1 MLNVWRQNNVQL
13 LMQIHDAI
21 LFQYPEKQEDKI
33 IPLVLSQLRYSIQ
46 LEKGRE
52 FIIPYGVKTGWNFG
66 VYTKDNQ
73 DGLKEYKGGDNRKR
87 TPQIGLMD
95 RKVR

>member
-1 MLNVWRQNNVQL
+1 MLNVWRKNNVQL

-33 IPLVLSQLRYSIQ
+33 IPIVLDQLRYPII
-46 LEKGRE
+46 LEKDRE
-52 FIIPYGVKTGWNFG
+52 FVIPYGVKTGWNFG
-66 VYTKDNQ
+66 ICTKDNP
-73 DGLKEYKGGDNRKR
+73 DGLKDYKGGDQRKR
-87 TPQIGLMD
+87 APQVGLMD